1 MKTYALCFSV
11 YTYNR
16 AELSKMSDE
25 EKYELASAASTAGY
39 DEASVLTL
47 DELSEMINDDAINFV
62 NLWVYFVTRPE

>member
-11 YTYNR
+11 YAYNR

-25 EKYELASAASTAGY
+25 EKYELASVASTVGY

-47 DELSEMINDDAINFV
+47 DDLFA
-62 NLWVYFVTRPE
+62 

>member
-25 EKYELASAASTAGY
+25 EKYELASTASNAGY
-39 DEASVLTL
+39 DDASVLTL
-47 DELSEMINDDAINFV
+47 DELSERINDDAIDFV
-62 NLWVYFVTRPE
+62 DLWVYFVTKPE